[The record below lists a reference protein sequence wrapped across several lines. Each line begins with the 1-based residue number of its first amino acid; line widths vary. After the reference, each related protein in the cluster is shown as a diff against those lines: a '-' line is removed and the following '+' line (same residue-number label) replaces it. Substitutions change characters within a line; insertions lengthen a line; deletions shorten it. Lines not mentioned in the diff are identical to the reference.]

1 MNATIE
7 VKEIP
12 KSSVAFITQI
22 GENGLDITFEKLI
35 NWAKPKGL
43 FDNPKVK
50 MARIFHDSFKITEP
64 DKVRMSACILLEK
77 PVEVSGEV
85 GLTAIEKGR
94 CIVGHFEIEPKDFE
108 KSWRGLFVWMNEN
121 GYKKADRNP
130 FEIFHNNF
138 NEHPENKAIVDLYI
152 PIE

>member
-12 KSSVAFITQI
+12 KLNVAFITQI

-64 DKVRMSACILLEK
+64 DKY
-77 PVEVSGEV
+77 G
-85 GLTAIEKGR
+85 
-94 CIVGHFEIEPKDFE
+94 
-108 KSWRGLFVWMNEN
+108 
-121 GYKKADRNP
+121 
-130 FEIFHNNF
+130 
-138 NEHPENKAIVDLYI
+138 
-152 PIE
+152 